1 MYLQSKPHR
10 KEVRLIKELMLDAL
24 RQSNLPEVNLLH
36 QNSAMRRNISLVS
49 LLTDNS
55 GAHDAQLAY
64 FAKQIEN
71 TEAKHRGK
79 KDNDVEDAFL
89 NL

>member
-1 MYLQSKPHR
+1 MQSKPHR

-24 RQSNLPEVNLLH
+24 KHQNLPEVNPLH
-36 QNSAMRRNISLVS
+36 HNSAMRRNHSLVS

-55 GAHDAQLAY
+55 CAHDAQLAY

-71 TEAKHRGK
+71 TEANTQKR
-79 KDNDVEDAFL
+79 D
-89 NL
+89 